1 MIARRR
7 HPILPALFAIAIA
20 ATLTAPAA
28 AQDRDC
34 RTLRAFANAD
44 GRNLADLQLGID
56 PGSGVELRS
65 GRDPSEL
72 SDAESCDVEA
82 DRNGILAS
90 CQWSFRD
97 HAGAVAFF
105 EPMLERLRRCLD
117 HRLPAGQI
125 TRATPDWTVMRR
137 HQAEFVA
144 AGSETQLEFQLIE
157 WDRRADQYL
166 PASLTYFV
174 ELDTELEFEEADPID
189 DEEE

>member
-1 MIARRR
+1 MKVRRR
-7 HPILPALFAIAIA
+7 QCSLPALFAIAVA
-20 ATLTAPAA
+20 ANLPAPAA

-65 GRDPSEL
+65 GRDSSEL
-72 SDAESCDVEA
+72 SDAKSCDVEA

-90 CQWSFRD
+90 CQWQFRD
-97 HAGAVAFF
+97 YASAVAFF

-117 HRLPAGQI
+117 HRLPTGQI
-125 TRATPDWTVMRR
+125 TSGTSGWLVMRR
-137 HQAEFVA
+137 HQAEIVT

-157 WDRRADQYL
+157 WDRRADAYL

-174 ELDTELEFEEADPID
+174 QLDTELEFEESDSLD